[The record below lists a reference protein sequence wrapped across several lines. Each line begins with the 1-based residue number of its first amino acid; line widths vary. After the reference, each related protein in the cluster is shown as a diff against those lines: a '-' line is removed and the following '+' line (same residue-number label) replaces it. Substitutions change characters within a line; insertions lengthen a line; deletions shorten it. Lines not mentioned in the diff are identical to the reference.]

1 MRELSFTDDYDRAPA
16 DGQKP
21 AVMGMKPDAQ
31 KLPIAILISGRGS
44 NMRAIAERAA
54 AGQLPIDIRVVVS
67 DRADAPGLATA
78 AAMGIETRVLS
89 PREYPDRPAYDSALA
104 QLVARYEPSL
114 VVLAGFMRILT
125 PQFISHFAGRILNIH
140 PSLLPKYRGLHT
152 HRRALEA
159 CDPLHG
165 VSVHFVTEELD
176 GGPVIMQACID
187 VRGDDTEQSLSAR
200 VQRQEHTLYSQA
212 IDWIARGR
220 LALSGDRVVLD
231 GKLLDEPVLVDAR
244 GT

>member
-1 MRELSFTDDYDRAPA
+1 MSTTARVHTDVSRRDSRWS
-16 DGQKP
+16 
-21 AVMGMKPDAQ
+21 Q

-44 NMRAIAERAA
+44 NMRVIAEQAVSSQLPVEVRVVISDQPNA
-54 AGQLPIDIRVVVS
+54 AGLE
-67 DRADAPGLATA
+67 TA
-78 AAMGIETRVLS
+78 AAIGIKTEVLS
-89 PREYPDRPAYDSALA
+89 PRAYPDRPAYDAALA
-104 QLVARYEPSL
+104 RLVASYEPEL
-114 VVLAGFMRILT
+114 IVLAGFMRILT
-125 PQFISHFAGRILNIH
+125 PQFIGPFAGRILNIH

-159 CDPLHG
+159 CDPTHG

-187 VRGDDTEQSLSAR
+187 VRADDTEQSLSAR
-200 VQRQEHTLYSQA
+200 VQRQEHTIYTQA
-212 IDWIARGR
+212 IEWFANGR

-231 GKLLDEPVLVDAR
+231 GKVLEQPLMVDAR